1 MSAVSLAYDAFD
13 SAEIH
18 LHKDLAGQDRLVE
31 IML

>member
-1 MSAVSLAYDAFD
+1 MFD

-18 LHKDLAGQDRLVE
+18 LHQDQAGRDRLVE